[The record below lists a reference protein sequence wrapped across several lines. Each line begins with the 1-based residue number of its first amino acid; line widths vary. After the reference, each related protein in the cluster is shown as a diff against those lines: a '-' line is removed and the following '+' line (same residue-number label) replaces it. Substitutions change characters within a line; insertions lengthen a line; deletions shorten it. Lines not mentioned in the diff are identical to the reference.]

1 VDGWVEALS
10 HDAKPV
16 LFREWVAGTA
26 ATSRAAELLGSLGL
40 EGVGARG
47 RDGQPRA
54 RAYQA
59 MLQAAILQ
67 DRARGVSIAERE
79 RRWGLSG
86 VGSLEGLDEDWR
98 DTMLWLLSGL
108 ARLLELRVLY
118 YHLREECHADGERV
132 RRVKRLLGRLRQQV
146 YELREQLTYC
156 SPLGGLLRGVRG
168 MLLGQ
173 DGPVLGEATLR
184 RLEAAGCRSLR
195 EVAALDTARLAA
207 LGVRPI
213 FARQIRRY
221 LQRRLR

>member
-1 VDGWVEALS
+1 
-10 HDAKPV
+10 
-16 LFREWVAGTA
+16 
-26 ATSRAAELLGSLGL
+26 
-40 EGVGARG
+40 
-47 RDGQPRA
+47 
-54 RAYQA
+54 
-59 MLQAAILQ
+59 
-67 DRARGVSIAERE
+67 
-79 RRWGLSG
+79 
-86 VGSLEGLDEDWR
+86 
-98 DTMLWLLSGL
+98 
-108 ARLLELRVLY
+108 
-118 YHLREECHADGERV
+118 V